1 MGPSVLANGMVAII
15 LWYSEV
21 KSLSRIQLFA
31 TPWTVA
37 YQAPLPMGFS
47 RQEYWSRLPVCQINI
62 KIIKSALETYSVLYS
77 KSISMF

>member
-31 TPWTVA
+31 APWTVA
-37 YQAPLPMGFS
+37 YQASLSMDFPGKNTGVGYYCLL
-47 RQEYWSRLPVCQINI
+47 RRLCCSLL
-62 KIIKSALETYSVLYS
+62 KF
-77 KSISMF
+77 M